1 MESKGK
7 DIDNIIFKPQI
18 GLGRILFSF
27 QENDIVKVLGTPDE
41 RKVDIFDSS
50 EYAIYLYYY
59 KIKIHPSLYF
69 ENNNFDYLSIFTSD
83 IIVDNVKFSTLKK
96 REVLKFIQ
104 DYHKINNIRFL
115 MKKEY
120 DEKVNEYFYDYRN
133 IGLSIWFEGDS
144 ISDICVQKSI

>member
-1 MESKGK
+1 MESKDK
-7 DIDNIIFKPQI
+7 DINIVYTPQI

-41 RKVDIFDSS
+41 REVDIFDSS

-59 KIKIHPSLYF
+59 KIKIYPSLYF
-69 ENNNFDYLSIFTSD
+69 ENSNFDYLSIFTSD
-83 IIVDNVKFSTLKK
+83 LILDNVKFSTLKK
-96 REVLKFIQ
+96 REILKFIKN
-104 DYHKINNIRFL
+104 YHEIYNIRFL

-120 DEKVNEYFYDYRN
+120 DEKVNEHYYSYRN
-133 IGLSIWFEGDS
+133 IGLSIWFEGDL